1 MKLTDGLFLAIGEK
15 VAREYPDIEFNQMIV
30 DNW

>member
-1 MKLTDGLFLAIGEK
+1 MKLTDGLFLATAEK
-15 VAREYPDIEFNQMIV
+15 VAREYPDIEFNNMII